1 MPSPT
6 VKPPREKSNRP
17 GRPTRQIGSTDKR
30 DQILDAAEAL
40 FAQYGFHGVTVRQ
53 VTSAANVDVALVY
66 YYFANKRALFD
77 AVLLR
82 RATILN
88 EERLAL
94 MEQMEKNPPAGDC
107 AIETAV
113 AAFVNPIYRYLATG
127 DAGWKHYFALVAQIN
142 NAPEW
147 GSQVMPGF
155 FDPVAQKLIEILKKL
170 MPGSADDDLFWGFDY
185 LSGALTLTLAGTGR
199 IDRLSGGLCLS
210 TDYAAIQAS
219 LPRYIAAGFRQLYA
233 DRQSGKARCPQ

>member
-6 VKPPREKSNRP
+6 REKSNRP
-17 GRPTRQIGSTDKR
+17 GRPTRQVGSTDKR

-66 YYFANKRALFD
+66 YYFENKRALFD

-82 RATILN
+82 RATIVN
-88 EERLAL
+88 KERLDL
-94 MEQMEKNPPAGDC
+94 LEKIDLAPEDGC
-107 AIETAV
+107 AIEKLV
-113 AAFVNPIYRYLATG
+113 AAFVDPIYRYLATG
-127 DAGWKHYFALVAQIN
+127 DLGWRHYFALIAQIN

-155 FDPVAQKLIEILKKL
+155 FDPVAEKLIEHLRTV
-170 MPGSADDDLFWGFDY
+170 MPGAGDDDLFWSFDF

-199 IDRLSGGLCLS
+199 IDRLSGGVCLS
-210 TDYAAIQAS
+210 TDYASIQER
-219 LPRYIAAGFRQLYA
+219 LPRYVAAGFRQLYA
-233 DRQSGKARCPQ
+233 DRQAAKKAPS

>member
-1 MPSPT
+1 MPKPT
-6 VKPPREKSNRP
+6 VKPPRESSNRP
-17 GRPTRQIGSTDKR
+17 GRPTRQVGSTDKR

-53 VTSAANVDVALVY
+53 VTSEANVDVALVY
-66 YYFANKRALFD
+66 YYFENKRALFD

-82 RATILN
+82 RANIVN
-88 EERLAL
+88 KERLDLLEA
-94 MEQMEKNPPAGDC
+94 MEQSPPVGEC
-107 AIETAV
+107 AIEKAV
-113 AAFVNPIYRYLATG
+113 AAFVDPIYRYLATG
-127 DAGWKHYFALVAQIN
+127 DVGWRHYFALIAQIN

-147 GSQVMPGF
+147 GAQVMPGF
-155 FDPVAQKLIEILKKL
+155 FDPVAQKLIQILRKV
-170 MPGSADDDLFWGFDY
+170 MPDAAEDDLFWSFDF

-210 TDYAAIQAS
+210 SDYTTIQEK

-233 DRQSGKARCPQ
+233 DRQAEKAKSAS

>member
-1 MPSPT
+1 VPTPS
-6 VKPPREKSNRP
+6 VKSPRESGTRP
-17 GRPTRQIGSTDKR
+17 GRPTRQVGSTDKR
-30 DQILDAAEAL
+30 DQILDEAEAL

-53 VTSAANVDVALVY
+53 VTSAAKVDVALVY

-82 RATILN
+82 RAAIVN
-88 EERLAL
+88 QERLEL
-94 MEQMEKNPPAGDC
+94 MEKMEKDPPSGDS
-107 AIETAV
+107 AIEKAV
-113 AAFVNPIYRYLATG
+113 AAFVDPIYRYLATG
-127 DAGWKHYFALVAQIN
+127 DIGWRHYFALIAQIN

-147 GSQVMPGF
+147 GAQVVPGS
-155 FDPVAQKLIEILKKL
+155 FDPVAQKLIAVLRKV
-170 MPGSADDDLFWGFDY
+170 MPDASEEDLFWSFDF

-210 TDYAAIQAS
+210 SDYPAIQAR

-233 DRQSGKARCPQ
+233 DRKAERAKGAS